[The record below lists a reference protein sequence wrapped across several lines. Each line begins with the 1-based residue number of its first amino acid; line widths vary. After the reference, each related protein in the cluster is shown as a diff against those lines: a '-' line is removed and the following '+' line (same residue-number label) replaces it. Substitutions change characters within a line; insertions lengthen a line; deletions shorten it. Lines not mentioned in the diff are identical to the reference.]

1 MCLAHGIPEVF
12 GLASRIGYELR
23 GWPVEFLRHSAMWG
37 LASRIGYGAI
47 CGSRVGFLG
56 HLTMWAVSRSAM
68 ELCGRQLTFHE
79 VFGYEGWHFRSGRL
93 LRGWRVV
100 FMRHSAMWAGK

>member
-12 GLASRIGYELR
+12 GLVSRIGYELR

-47 CGSRVGFLG
+47 CGS
-56 HLTMWAVSRSAM
+56 
-68 ELCGRQLTFHE
+68 
-79 VFGYEGWHFRSGRL
+79 
-93 LRGWRVV
+93 
-100 FMRHSAMWAGK
+100 